1 METENITTNQGLDK
15 EELKAFYK
23 QGLPQFVKTLFL
35 DPING
40 TYALFLNRTDK
51 TYVHSLVLIVSTGLV
66 FVILPYIMMGGVLRE
81 IIGFSAMLKVGIT
94 VAVFMGL
101 ISAAAFGIKTLL
113 GKADFRN
120 ELLTGGL
127 CGIPLTALLLTL
139 FVARLFTDEEA
150 VASVMDNPMMIL
162 ERAGFLLLIGF
173 YFLLLLINIVQQSLR
188 AGRLR
193 ESLSWYLSPLSII
206 GAGYVTFKIVISFF

>member
-1 METENITTNQGLDK
+1 MEAENTPAKQGLDK
-15 EELKAFYK
+15 EELKAFYR
-23 QGLPQFVKTLFL
+23 QGLPQFVKIIFL

-51 TYVHSLVLIVSTGLV
+51 TYFHSLILIASTALLY
-66 FVILPYIMMGGVLRE
+66 VILPYIMMGGALRE
-81 IIGFSAMLKVGIT
+81 MIGFSAVLRVGMT

-113 GKADFRN
+113 GKADFKN

-139 FVARLFTDEEA
+139 FVARLFIDEEV
-150 VASVMDNPMMIL
+150 VASVMYNPMRIL
-162 ERAGFLLLIGF
+162 ERTGFLLLVGF

-188 AGRLR
+188 AGRIK
-193 ESLSWYLSPLSII
+193 ESLSWYLAPLGLIL
-206 GAGYVTFKIVISFF
+206 AGYVTSKIVISFF